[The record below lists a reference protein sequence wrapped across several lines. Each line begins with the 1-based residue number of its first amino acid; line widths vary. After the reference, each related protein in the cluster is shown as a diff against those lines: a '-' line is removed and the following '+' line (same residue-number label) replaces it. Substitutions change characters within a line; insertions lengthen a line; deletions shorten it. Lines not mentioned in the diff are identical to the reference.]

1 MRISDKERD
10 AYLTSI
16 EAAAK
21 KAGEEVQVD
30 TFVANNTEADNPG
43 YFGAVKKLMQDVDV
57 AEYDYAIVSNVDLTL
72 AEDFFINLAA
82 YDCPEDTGWIAPRIW
97 SPRHHL
103 CRTRIAD
110 YPHETLSPKMR

>member
-1 MRISDKERD
+1 MKRIAIFCVSYHSDKERD

-43 YFGAVKKLMQDVDV
+43 YFGAVKKLMQDVNV

-72 AEDFFINLAA
+72 AEDFFINHRQR
-82 YDCPEDTGWIAPRIW
+82 DNVHVVVVDRMP
-97 SPRHHL
+97 
-103 CRTRIAD
+103 
-110 YPHETLSPKMR
+110 